1 MWATTLLLR
10 DMLSKVSPVCSMSVS
25 ITVVAQDDGNGV
37 GMVNS
42 IVVEDS
48 AVDGSV
54 VVVLS
59 SDDDDDDDNLFRL

>member
-1 MWATTLLLR
+1 
-10 DMLSKVSPVCSMSVS
+10 MSVS

-59 SDDDDDDDNLFRL
+59 SDDDDDDNLFRL